1 MRLRV
6 IDRILIALSGLIL
19 LALAALAALEFVG
32 VLPTVTELAPRLFQS
47 SHWRLIVCAVC
58 VLVALLGIYE
68 VSVLFRRGKGKR
80 GFIAQRSEN
89 GEIAISVKTIES
101 LVIKCAQKH
110 GEIAVQSVAVEET
123 RNGLLIKLRAS
134 LPSGMNIPLAVGTLQ
149 KQIKQYITAC
159 SGVDV
164 SEVRVKVDSTD
175 KAASGSPY
183 AVSDE
188 GPALPVEQPEPAPVP
203 TEAVTPVEVPA
214 EVPEAPADER
224 ELLTHQR
231 LFSTVEEPAM
241 VPEPPAAEEPSIPL
255 EQELEAEAEQAMADA
270 AEEAVEPDTDWI
282 EQNEAQWDAASEEA
296 DAKEAEWDAAAADVE
311 ATEGDGPEQ
320 PAEEEKTTEE

>member
-1 MRLRV
+1 MRLRA

-19 LALAALAALEFVG
+19 LAMAAWVALDATGFVTPVSEVLAWLLNPLSMKKALFVAG
-32 VLPTVTELAPRLFQS
+32 L
-47 SHWRLIVCAVC
+47 CAV
-58 VLVALLGIYE
+58 LVLLGVYE
-68 VSVLFRRGKGKR
+68 ISVLFRHRKGKH

-110 GEIAVQSVAVEET
+110 DEIKVQSVSVEEQ
-123 RNGLLIKLRAS
+123 RNGLMIKLRTA

-175 KAASGSPY
+175 KATSGSVY
-183 AVSDE
+183 AVSDD
-188 GPALPVEQPEPAPVP
+188 GAALPVEQPEPAPVP
-203 TEAVTPVEVPA
+203 VEAVTPVEVPA
-214 EVPEAPADER
+214 EAPEIPADER

-231 LFSTVEEPAM
+231 LFSPVEEPAM
-241 VPEPPAAEEPSIPL
+241 VPEPPAEEPVIPS
-255 EQELEAEAEQAMADA
+255 EEELEADA
-270 AEEAVEPDTDWI
+270 AQEAVEPEIGWI
-282 EQNEAQWDAASEEA
+282 EQQEAQWDTVAAEA
-296 DAKEAEWDAAAADVE
+296 EAHEMEWDAVAAEAELSEPGESEEPAEDE
-311 ATEGDGPEQ
+311 KATEE
-320 PAEEEKTTEE
+320 